1 MSNELKS
8 NQRGFVGSS
17 SSRANGEIGGY
28 KESKKHITVEFDVKQ
43 ETKVDPQSMY
53 EE

>member
-8 NQRGFVGSS
+8 NQRGFVGFS

-28 KESKKHITVEFDVKQ
+28 KESKNHITVEFYHLCEARNKGR
-43 ETKVDPQSMY
+43 S
-53 EE
+53 